1 MLLQLSLAQFP
12 VQARDKDGSRVG
24 VVVAQRVQIERYRL
38 KINLKNIKSA
48 NYLCI
53 ETDQGRVLFLLLFDL
68 FGRFDCIRIIR
79 QLVVGILVWVG
90 WVDDDV
96 FRVFRLDRLLL
107 VALVQCDEKLWRFRA
122 GRLRLGRWFTIFDF
136 A

>member
-79 QLVVGILVWVG
+79 QLVVGILV
-90 WVDDDV
+90 
-96 FRVFRLDRLLL
+96 
-107 VALVQCDEKLWRFRA
+107 
-122 GRLRLGRWFTIFDF
+122 
-136 A
+136 